1 MDIATLRLIMDAVL
15 AIEKA
20 SDNVEQN
27 GKDCESIKG
36 RAEKVLKN
44 LSRVASN
51 EQLMEDSAVSSA
63 VVALGKILDEAQEL
77 VKKCQ
82 VKRNI
87 ICVYWTAGKLS
98 RKLSRMNKS
107 ISDTNSDL
115 MCAIM
120 CSLTQRGHRP
130 PVPEPVRV
138 PSSAPDGEMNN
149 HHKQIAD
156 IADQIN
162 ARMKM
167 VRKNREECFE
177 IDKRAGKVTAL
188 LPRLENTDMM
198 KDPEMSADLE
208 KLVETFQHAYELV
221 TACQGR
227 NFLMI
232 RPAQGCQGGNGRTD
246 GELSKELHQVLDQ
259 MVLDLDDMTEIS
271 IRYAKGNREATTPAV
286 QFTATLMVSQFVV
299 RLKLARQR
307 SKGMIVQS
315 MGHLKEISH
324 LDASFKAEPE
334 EIEAVASES
343 ISLTSSSNL
352 LPDEP
357 SLLQGGTTTEAPG
370 PSS

>member
-307 SKGMIVQS
+307 SKGMIVQ
-315 MGHLKEISH
+315 LR
-324 LDASFKAEPE
+324 
-334 EIEAVASES
+334 
-343 ISLTSSSNL
+343 N
-352 LPDEP
+352 
-357 SLLQGGTTTEAPG
+357 
-370 PSS
+370 